1 MAGKRLPVRALLLL
15 AVWLPLAAC
24 RPSGPA
30 AQAPESARAAPAAA
44 APAVDQAM
52 APAAA
57 PAPVPVHLAGVGTFT
72 GAPLYLARQ
81 RGYFTAEGLD
91 VDTINFK
98 VSADVIPALAT
109 GEVDA
114 AGLALNPALFN
125 AVARGIKLTLVA
137 DLASNQRGRATSALV
152 IRKEVMDAGRYTR
165 PEDLRG
171 MTIGVPGPF
180 TNVHYYLALIAERH
194 GFPLEEINVTPVAMA
209 DSLLALRNGSLD
221 GYFDIE
227 PSPTIAAREGFGVR
241 VIEADELYEGFQSSV
256 VAYGPSMTERPD
268 VATRFMVGYVRGLR
282 DYLDAFFEG
291 KDRDRAVADIIRE
304 GIALPQE
311 IVAPGINP
319 SGHLT
324 LASMEDILNWWV
336 KMGALTQKPDV
347 RAMVDEQYLDQAQQ
361 RVGAR

>member
-1 MAGKRLPVRALLLL
+1 MNPTA
-15 AVWLPLAAC
+15 
-24 RPSGPA
+24 PA
-30 AQAPESARAAPAAA
+30 TAPAAL
-44 APAVDQAM
+44 
-52 APAAA
+52 
-57 PAPVPVHLAGVGTFT
+57 VPVHLGSVGTFT
-72 GAPLYLARQ
+72 GAPMYLARQ

-91 VDTINFK
+91 VDTIGFK

-109 GEVDA
+109 GDVDA

-125 AVARGIKLTLVA
+125 AVTRGIKLTLVA

-152 IRKEVMDAGRYTR
+152 IRKEVIGYGRYTR

-241 VIEADELYEGFQSSV
+241 VIEADEIYEGFPV
-256 VAYGPSMTERPD
+256 LGP
-268 VATRFMVGYVRGLR
+268 GLR
-282 DYLDAFFEG
+282 PGHDRPTRRGDALHGRLRAGPARLPGRFLRG
-291 KDRDRAVADIIRE
+291 QGPRPRRRGHPRGHRAAAGDRRPGDQSEWAHDACVHGGRPELVGEDGRADE
-304 GIALPQE
+304 K
-311 IVAPGINP
+311 PG
-319 SGHLT
+319 
-324 LASMEDILNWWV
+324 
-336 KMGALTQKPDV
+336 V
-347 RAMVDEQYLDQAQQ
+347 RTMVDETYLEQAQQ
-361 RVGAR
+361 RVGPR

>member
-1 MAGKRLPVRALLLL
+1 L
-15 AVWLPLAAC
+15 AAWLPLAAC
-24 RPSGPA
+24 APSAPAPA
-30 AQAPESARAAPAAA
+30 AKDAARAAPAAA
-44 APAVDQAM
+44 GSA
-52 APAAA
+52 APAAPTA
-57 PAPVPVHLAGVGTFT
+57 PPVAVKLAHVGTFT

-81 RGYFTAEGLD
+81 RGYFAAEGLE
-91 VDTINFK
+91 VEPIGFK

-125 AVARGIKLTLVA
+125 AVNRGIKLTLVA

-171 MTIGVPGPF
+171 MTIGVPGPY

-194 GFPLEEINVTPVAMA
+194 GFALEEINVTPVAMA

-241 VIEADELYEGFQSSV
+241 VIEADQVYEGYQSSV
-256 VAYGPSMTERPD
+256 VAYGPSMTSRPD

-291 KDRDRAVADIIRE
+291 QDRERAIADIIRE
-304 GIALPQE
+304 GIALPRE

-319 SGHLT
+319 SGRLS
-324 LASMEDILNWWV
+324 LVSMEDVLNWWL
-336 KMGALTQKPDV
+336 KMGALTEKPDV
-347 RAMVDEQYLDQAQQ
+347 RTMVDESYLEQALQ